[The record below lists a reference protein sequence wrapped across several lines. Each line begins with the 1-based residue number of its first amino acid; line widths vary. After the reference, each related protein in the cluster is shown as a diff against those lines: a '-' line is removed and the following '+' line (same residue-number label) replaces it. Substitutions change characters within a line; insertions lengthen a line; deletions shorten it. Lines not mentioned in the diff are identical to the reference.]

1 MEDLILADPTDPT
14 LRHVSK
20 LRYSSY
26 ALCLAF
32 CLPNLAM
39 GSESGHSSQP
49 AGSIIGGQALATTAG
64 GSRGV
69 LILGIDPDNIS
80 VLKALSSSII
90 DGALDKFRLGD
101 GGFVSANLSQ
111 HLSIN
116 PGDFITLVHPTGQSS
131 PIMGLTP
138 LVIRYRVL
146 GLVDSALLAAAGETV
161 YIRRTDAEKFSKT
174 EK

>member
-1 MEDLILADPTDPT
+1 MADPTGPI
-14 LRHVSK
+14 LRHISK
-20 LRYSSY
+20 LRFSSY
-26 ALCLAF
+26 ALCLAL

-39 GSESGHSSQP
+39 GSESAHSSQP
-49 AGSIIGGQALATTAG
+49 AGSVIEGQALATTAG
-64 GSRGV
+64 GSSGV
-69 LILGIDPDNIS
+69 LILSIDPDNIS

-90 DGALDKFRLGD
+90 DGALDKFRLGE

-131 PIMGLTP
+131 PIMGPTP

-146 GLVDSALLAAAGETV
+146 GVVDSALLAAAGETV
-161 YIRRTDAEKFSKT
+161 YIRRADAEKFSKL
-174 EK
+174 ENE